1 MKLNLAWHHMY
12 QSEATRIIF
21 IALLTA
27 ITGELKVIPFAGEP
41 FRFALGGIVFFLLIL
56 IFPPKSILRTGF
68 ITSVV
73 VVLFRIIEELFLGA
87 DLAET
92 IQMHLPVFLFYI
104 LFASGWHFV
113 GLEKFKSHPL
123 QLGTLAILFEIIAN
137 TAEHALRNWWT
148 ANYFLHLKEWSIL
161 VGVALLRSFF
171 TVGLYSSVAL
181 SKEKQRVREMLGIGS
196 ELYAEMLYLQKSMD
210 HMERITASSYDLYRK
225 LQQGHQRPLGIQAL
239 QIAQEIH
246 EVKKDSQRILAGL
259 SQLAKREKMSIFS
272 LSTVIEMVQSANQK
286 YSKMLGKQVTFHI
299 RQTSDFQTEQQL
311 LLLAILNNL
320 VANAVE
326 AVEHTGSITLI
337 VSLTDGQVSFQIID
351 DGKGISAEHELL
363 IFEPGFTTKYSD
375 HGAQATGIG
384 LSHVKA
390 ITESL
395 GGNVELVASEKG
407 THFKVIIPLE
417 RLQK

>member
-1 MKLNLAWHHMY
+1 MKSKLTWHHMY
-12 QSEATRIIF
+12 QSEAARIIF

-27 ITGELKVIPFAGEP
+27 ITGELKVIPFAGET

-56 IFPPKSILRTGF
+56 IYPPKSVLRTGF
-68 ITSVV
+68 VTSVV
-73 VVLFRIIEELFLGA
+73 VVLFRIIEQLWLGA
-87 DLAET
+87 DLAESV
-92 IQMHLPVFLFYI
+92 QMHLPVFLFYI
-104 LFASGWHFV
+104 LFAMGWHFV

-123 QLGTLAILFEIIAN
+123 QLGALAFLFEIVGN
-137 TAEHALRNWWT
+137 TAEHAVRNWWT
-148 ANYFLHLKEWSIL
+148 AHYLLDLKEWSIL

-181 SKEKQRVREMLGIGS
+181 SKEKQRVREILGIGS
-196 ELYAEMLYLQKSMD
+196 ELYAETLYLQKSMD

-225 LQQGHQRPLGIQAL
+225 LQQEHQRPLGIQAL

-259 SQLAKREKMSIFS
+259 SQLTKREEMSVFS
-272 LSTVIEMVQSANQK
+272 LSTVMEMVQSANHK

-299 RQTSDFQTEQQL
+299 RQTSDFQTEQQI

-326 AVEHTGSITLI
+326 AIERTGTVRMI
-337 VSLTDGQVSFQIID
+337 VSQTEGQVCFQIID
-351 DGKGISAEHELL
+351 DGKGISADHEML
-363 IFEPGFTTKYSD
+363 IFEPGFTTKYGD

-384 LSHVKA
+384 LSM
-390 ITESL
+390 
-395 GGNVELVASEKG
+395 
-407 THFKVIIPLE
+407 
-417 RLQK
+417 